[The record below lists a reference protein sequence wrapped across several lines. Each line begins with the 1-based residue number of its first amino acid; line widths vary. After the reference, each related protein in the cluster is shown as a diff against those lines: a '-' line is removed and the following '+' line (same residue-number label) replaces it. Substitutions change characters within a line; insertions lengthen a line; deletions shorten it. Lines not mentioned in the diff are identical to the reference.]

1 MKQKRTLK
9 KLLCMLVTAAMLFAV
24 IAVQVSAEGEVTISS
39 DYYEIDNE
47 NHVISKVLYNTF
59 VGDFMKRIDAG
70 DNVKILKNGDDEVF
84 QGFVT
89 DEMTFYAGNTAY
101 SIKYYSLY
109 SLKDKMDAYIAEQG
123 DEFTSETMLSYAYD
137 SQSTF
142 VNQVKNSLIK
152 SARIF
157 DAGLVGGGS
166 EESGDYMTATLYK
179 NAGSPYLELST
190 NRKQLLY
197 LVTEVLDDY
206 STDNKYVG
214 KYVVS
219 ELDVDSIDYD
229 AATNT
234 FNSTAASDKK
244 RSGLLAAGHYY
255 LATVG
260 ENTANYA
267 PFDPDILSNA
277 YKGDMIFFGD
287 RGRLGL
293 IGSYKSTC
301 VNSKMTYLSDPDA
314 FTRDE
319 PYNVKEY
326 NTIFTPGSGANLRNI
341 NIAKLYFSKNV
352 NGVFTEEAVASDKN
366 VPLNN
371 TLINLNRIS
380 KGMLGVAVNRCKT
393 DTGTLTLTTAKI
405 KDYRLYLAENMHD
418 AESEANKKADLMI
431 AGSATDA
438 EQYDSVTGFSAG
450 YKPPVLKNVI
460 PGTTVKELISV
471 VRPRNESAYI
481 KVFTN
486 DVQLSDND
494 YVTNGS
500 KLTVYSPTTGTY
512 AVTERAYTVSLASYG
527 DATYTE
533 ENGTYT
539 VTVDSGN
546 SIGVTF
552 MAAAYDEYNK
562 VIAVKVF
569 ESGSDTAVLSNI
581 SPDKIKVFML
591 KGLGSLVPV
600 TEAKIAV
607 REAAVEE

>member
-89 DEMTFYAGNTAY
+89 NEMTFYAGNTAY
-101 SIKYYSLY
+101 SIEYYSLY

-123 DEFTSETMLSYAYD
+123 DEFTSQVMLNYQ
-137 SQSTF
+137 QSAGTF
-142 VNQVKNSLIK
+142 V
-152 SARIF
+152 SAVTSSDLKTAGFF

-166 EESGDYMTATLYK
+166 EASGDYMTATLYK

-229 AATNT
+229 ATTNT
-234 FNSTAASDKK
+234 FNSTAESDKK

-255 LATVG
+255 LATDK
-260 ENTANYA
+260 NIA
-267 PFDPDILSNA
+267 PTNRDILSDA

-287 RGRLGL
+287 KGKLGL
-293 IGSYKSTC
+293 IGSYKSTY
-301 VNSKMTYLSDPDA
+301 VKREMTYLSDPDA

-326 NTIFTPGSGANLRNI
+326 NTIFTPGSGADLGNI

-352 NGVFTEEAVASDKN
+352 NGVFTEEAVASNMN

-371 TLINLNRIS
+371 TLTNLNRIS
-380 KGMLGVAVNRCKT
+380 KGMLGVAVNRCI
-393 DTGTLTLTTAKI
+393 TGTGTLTTAKI
-405 KDYRLYLAENMHD
+405 KDYRLYLAENFHD
-418 AESEANKKADLMI
+418 AVNTDNGISGVLFGGFDSTNTSSEQ
-431 AGSATDA
+431 TD
-438 EQYDSVTGFSAG
+438 ETTGFAINW
-450 YKPPVLKNVI
+450 KPATLKNVI
-460 PGTTVKELISV
+460 PGTTVKELIDTVNPTKQS
-471 VRPRNESAYI
+471 YI
-481 KVFTN
+481 KITKD

-494 YVTNGS
+494 LITTGA
-500 KLTVYSPTTGTY
+500 KMTVYAP
-512 AVTERAYTVSLASYG
+512 TVSARYSSRPYTITLASYG
-527 DATYTE
+527 DATYNE

-539 VTVDSGN
+539 VTIEANNTV
-546 SIGVTF
+546 GVTF
-552 MAAAYDEYNK
+552 MAAAYDSSNK
-562 VIAVKVF
+562 IIAAKVF
-569 ESGSDTAVLSNI
+569 GNGSDTVLFACDNPETI
-581 SPDKIKVFML
+581 RVFAFKNLETIK
-591 KGLGSLVPV
+591 PV
-600 TEAKIAV
+600 AASKLATEAV
-607 REAAVEE
+607 PEP

>member
-101 SIKYYSLY
+101 SIEYYSLY

-123 DEFTSETMLSYAYD
+123 DEFTSQVMLNYQ
-137 SQSTF
+137 QSAGTF
-142 VNQVKNSLIK
+142 V
-152 SARIF
+152 SAVTSSDLKTAGFF
-157 DAGLVGGGS
+157 DAGLLGGGS
-166 EESGDYMTATLYK
+166 EASGDYMTATLYK

-190 NRKQLLY
+190 NRTQLLY

-267 PFDPDILSNA
+267 PYNNNILSDV

-293 IGSYKSTC
+293 IGSYKSTFIK
-301 VNSKMTYLSDPDA
+301 SGMTYLSDPDA

-326 NTIFTPGSGANLRNI
+326 NTIFTPGSGADLGNI

-352 NGVFTEEAVASDKN
+352 NGVFTEEAVASNMN

-371 TLINLNRIS
+371 TLTNLNRIS
-380 KGMLGVAVNRCKT
+380 KGMLGVAVNRYGKKDT
-393 DTGTLTLTTAKI
+393 DTGTLTTAKI

-418 AESEANKKADLMI
+418 AVNEASTKFDLLV
-431 AGSATDA
+431 AGHTGSGEEETDEA
-438 EQYDSVTGFSAG
+438 TGFTVSYRPA
-450 YKPPVLKNVI
+450 KVKNVI
-460 PGTTVKELISV
+460 PNTTTKELRSIIN
-471 VRPRNESAYI
+471 PHNESAYI
-481 KVFTN
+481 KFEAN
-486 DVQLSDND
+486 GVQLADND
-494 YVTNGS
+494 YVPDGCIM
-500 KLTVYSPTTGTY
+500 TVYAPTVSESY
-512 AVTERAYTVSLASYG
+512 NSRAYTISLAVYG
-527 DATYTE
+527 DV
-533 ENGTYT
+533 TYT
-539 VTVDSGN
+539 VNEGVYTVTIEAYN
-546 SIGVTF
+546 TVGVTF
-552 MAAAYDEYNK
+552 MAAAYDSSNK
-562 VIAVKVF
+562 IIAAKVF
-569 ESGSDTAVLSNI
+569 GNGSDTVLFACDNPETI
-581 SPDKIKVFML
+581 RVFAFKNLETIK
-591 KGLGSLVPV
+591 PV
-600 TEAKIAV
+600 AASKLATEAV
-607 REAAVEE
+607 PEQ